1 MRPDDKVE
9 AVEAQKGFFMR
20 GLAYLKNKEIWLL
33 CLAFFCFNFICNGVF
48 MSYYPMYLQ
57 DGMGMTNAQAGQ
69 ITSIMPILTICIMPI
84 MASSTTRSGI
94 VSPSS

>member
-33 CLAFFCFNFICNGVF
+33 CLAFFCFNFICNGV
-48 MSYYPMYLQ
+48 S
-57 DGMGMTNAQAGQ
+57 
-69 ITSIMPILTICIMPI
+69 
-84 MASSTTRSGI
+84 
-94 VSPSS
+94 